1 MPRADYDLVTIGSGA
16 AALAAAI
23 RAADLGARV
32 AIIERG
38 TLGGTCVNVGC
49 IPSKR
54 LLAAS
59 EAYRRAGDHPFTGAG
74 TRQSG
79 LDMGA
84 LVAGKDR
91 IVADLRARK
100 YADLAARYG
109 FEVIGGSARFT
120 SPETVAVDGREV
132 GGGHFLVATGAA
144 PWTPA
149 IPGLAHAG
157 HLTST
162 TALELTELPESLVV
176 VGGNYVG
183 LELGQLF
190 ANLGARVTIV
200 EALPRLAPGE
210 EPEISAAIAAVL
222 ADQGV
227 EVLTGAHA
235 VRAEA
240 GAPKA
245 LLARVDGVER
255 RLVAQEILV
264 ATGRRP
270 VLDGLGLEA
279 AGVERDERG
288 GLVLDPELRTTNP
301 RVFAAGDVTGAPQ
314 FVYVAAAQGTL
325 AADNALAGAGQRMDD
340 TALPRVTFTDP
351 AIAAVGLTEGDA
363 TLAGHRVEVRV
374 LDLAEVPRAIVAGDT
389 RGLVKLVAER
399 ETGRLLG
406 AHVIAH
412 GAGDVIQAAVYA
424 VKLGLTV
431 REVADTWA
439 PYLTMAEALKLTAQ
453 TFTREVAQLSCC
465 AA

>member
-1 MPRADYDLVTIGSGA
+1 MPRDDYDLVTIGSGA

-59 EAYRRAGDHPFTGAG
+59 EAYRRAGDHPFVGAG
-74 TRQSG
+74 TRQG
-79 LDMGA
+79 ALDMAA

-91 IVADLRARK
+91 IVADLRARR

-109 FEVIGGSARFT
+109 FDVIEGRARFT
-120 SPETVAVDGREV
+120 SPGTVVVDGREIAA
-132 GGGHFLVATGAA
+132 GHVLVATGAA

-149 IPGLAHAG
+149 IPGLPEAG

-176 VGGNYVG
+176 IGGGYIG

-210 EPEISAAIAAVL
+210 EPEISAAIEAVL

-227 EVLTGAHA
+227 EVLTGAPA
-235 VRAEA
+235 VRADA
-240 GAPKA
+240 GPPKA
-245 LLARVDGVER
+245 LIVRVGEAER
-255 RLVAQEILV
+255 RLVAREILV
-264 ATGRRP
+264 AAGRRP

-288 GLVLDPELRTTNP
+288 GLVLDPGLRTTNP

-314 FVYVAAAQGTL
+314 FVYVAAAQGAL
-325 AADNALAGAGQRMDD
+325 AADNALAGAGRRMDD

-351 AIAAVGLTEGDA
+351 AIAAVGLTEAEA
-363 TLAGHRVEVRV
+363 TNAGHRVEVRV

-406 AHVIAH
+406 VHMLAN

-424 VKLGLTV
+424 VRFGLTV
-431 REVADTWA
+431 RDLAGTWA

-453 TFTREVAQLSCC
+453 AFTREVAQLSCC

>member
-1 MPRADYDLVTIGSGA
+1 MSRVDYDLVTIGSGA

-32 AIIERG
+32 AIVERG

-59 EAYRRAGDHPFTGAG
+59 EAYHRAGHHPFAGAG
-74 TRQSG
+74 TRQG
-79 LDMGA
+79 ALDMAA

-91 IVADLRARK
+91 IVADLRSRK
-100 YADLAARYG
+100 YADLAARRG
-109 FEVIGGSARFT
+109 FEVIEGAARFT
-120 SPETVAVDGREV
+120 SPATVAVDGREIS
-132 GGGHFLVATGAA
+132 GGHFLVATGAA

-149 IPGLAHAG
+149 LPGLAEAG

-162 TALELTELPESLVV
+162 TALELSEPPESLVV

-190 ANLGARVTIV
+190 ANLGTAVTLV

-210 EPEISAAIAAVL
+210 EPEISEAIAAVL

-227 EVLTGAHA
+227 EVLTGAPA

-245 LLARVDGVER
+245 LLARVDGAER

-270 VLDGLGLEA
+270 ALDGLGLAA
-279 AGVERDERG
+279 AGVARDERG

-314 FVYVAAAQGTL
+314 FVYVAAAQGAL
-325 AADNALAGAGQRMDD
+325 AADNALAGAGGRMDD
-340 TALPRVTFTDP
+340 TALPRVTFTEP
-351 AIAAVGLTEGDA
+351 AIAAVGLTESDA
-363 TLAGHRVEVRV
+363 IRAGHRVETRV

-399 ETGRLLG
+399 ESGRLLG
-406 AHVIAH
+406 AHAIAH

-424 VKLGLTV
+424 VKFGLTV
-431 REVADTWA
+431 GDVADTWA

-453 TFTREVAQLSCC
+453 TFTRDVAQLSCC